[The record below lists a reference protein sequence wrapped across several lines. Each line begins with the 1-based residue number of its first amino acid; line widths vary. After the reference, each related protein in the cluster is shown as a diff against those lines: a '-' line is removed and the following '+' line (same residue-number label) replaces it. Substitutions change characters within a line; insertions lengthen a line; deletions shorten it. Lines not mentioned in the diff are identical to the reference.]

1 MRYNASIIVARYVLA
16 KLRQTLYKL
25 THCSE
30 IYIMQE
36 SRETEMISSSAV
48 LGKVQILELENS
60 GYHMIIDCQVQTV
73 FIWLRTGTS
82 GGPL

>member
-1 MRYNASIIVARYVLA
+1 
-16 KLRQTLYKL
+16 
-25 THCSE
+25 
-30 IYIMQE
+30 MQE